1 MKGTAE
7 MWINMGPQHPMTHG
21 LWNLRIKVDGE
32 TIVDAVPE
40 VGYLHRG
47 IEKICEDRTYTQV
60 IPLTDRLCYGSSM
73 SWSHLYCKAVEDLMG
88 VEVPE
93 RAQYIRVAVLEMQ
106 RIASHLMWLAAYA
119 VDLGMMA
126 GFIYSMRD
134 REVWIDILQNLTGSR
149 ITYNY
154 PRIGGV
160 AHDLTP
166 DLVRETLRACDYTE
180 QRLRE
185 YEDLSEGS
193 KIFMLRNEGVGLL
206 TREDAMN
213 LGVTG
218 PPLRASGAKYDLRKD
233 RPYEAY
239 EEMDFEVCSRPEGDC
254 FARYRVRIDEMWE
267 SVRIIRQA
275 LQKMPEGR
283 WRTVAPRNAPIGSG
297 MGRVEDPRGEG
308 MMYVVGDGSD
318 RPYRVK
324 IRSPI
329 FVTVSAA
336 PKFLVGYKVA
346 DVVAIM
352 GGLDMCIGENDR

>member
-1 MKGTAE
+1 

-21 LWNLRIKVDGE
+21 LWNLRVKVDGE
-32 TIVDAVPE
+32 TITDAEPE

-47 IEKICEDRTYTQV
+47 IEKICENRTYTQV
-60 IPLTDRLCYGSSM
+60 IPITDRLCYGSSM
-73 SWSHLYCKAVEDLMG
+73 SWSHLYCVTVEDLMG
-88 VEVPE
+88 LKVPP

-119 VDLGMMA
+119 ADLGMMV
-126 GFIYSMRD
+126 GFIYGMRD
-134 REVWIDILQNLTGSR
+134 REVFVDLLQSLTGSR
-149 ITYNY
+149 LTYNY
-154 PRIGGV
+154 PRIG
-160 AHDLTP
+160 
-166 DLVRETLRACDYTE
+166 YME

-185 YEDLSEGS
+185 YEDIYEGS
-193 KIFMLRNEGVGLL
+193 KIFMMRNQGVGVLK
-206 TREDAMN
+206 RDRAMN

-218 PPLRASGAKYDLRKD
+218 PPLRASGAKYDLRRD

-239 EEMDFEVCSRPEGDC
+239 GDMDFEVCSRTEGDC
-254 FARYRVRIDEMWE
+254 FARYRVRMDEMWE
-267 SVRIIRQA
+267 SCRIIRQA
-275 LQKMPEGR
+275 VKGMPKGD
-283 WRTVAPRNAPIGSG
+283 WRVVAPRNAPEGTG

-308 MMYVVGDGSD
+308 MMYVVGDGTD
-318 RPYRVK
+318 RPYRLK